1 VSGPWR
7 IAVVIPA
14 RNEQQLIGRCLES
27 VAVAAA
33 SSRALPR
40 RTSVDVVV
48 VADSCTDDTAAI
60 ARSVAGVTVIE
71 TAVASV
77 GAARRIGVAA
87 ALAASAGPAERL
99 WIASTDADS
108 VVPAHWLAAQ
118 TRLARR
124 GAELMLGT
132 VTPEMADLSPEQQ
145 RAWRGRHTVGEVHGA
160 NLGIRADRYLAVG
173 GYAPLAEHEDVD
185 LVARCIA
192 AGVTPV
198 ATDECD
204 VTTSGRQVG
213 RTPGGY
219 ARFLR
224 TDLLADPT
232 S

>member
-1 VSGPWR
+1 MTRWR
-7 IAVVIPA
+7 MAVVIPA

-33 SSRALPR
+33 RSRALPR
-40 RTSVDVVV
+40 RTPVDVVV

-87 ALAASAGPAERL
+87 ALAASAARSDRL
-99 WIASTDADS
+99 WIANTDADS
-108 VVPAHWLAAQ
+108 IVPAHWLTGQAAI
-118 TRLARR
+118 ARR
-124 GAELMLGT
+124 GPELMLGT
-132 VTPEMADLSPEQQ
+132 VTPEFADLSAEQQ
-145 RAWRGRHTVGEVHGA
+145 DAWRARRTVGEVHGA

-173 GYAPLAEHEDVD
+173 GFAPLAEHEDVD
-185 LVARCIA
+185 LVARCVA
-192 AGVTPV
+192 AGVAPL
-198 ATDECD
+198 ATDSCD

>member
-1 VSGPWR
+1 VTSLRR

-14 RNEQQLIGRCLES
+14 RNEQQLIARCLES

-40 RTSVDVVV
+40 RTPIDVVV
-48 VADSCTDDTAAI
+48 VADSCTDDTAEI
-60 ARSVAGVTVIE
+60 ARGFAGVTVIE

-87 ALAASAGPAERL
+87 ALAASADRGDRV
-99 WIASTDADS
+99 WIANTDADS
-108 VVPAHWLAAQ
+108 VVPAHWLRCQA
-118 TRLARR
+118 RLARR

-132 VTPEMADLSPEQQ
+132 VTPEFADLNAEQQ
-145 RAWRGRHTVGEVHGA
+145 DAWRARRTIGEVHGA

-185 LVARCIA
+185 LVARCVA
-192 AGVTPV
+192 AGVRPV
-198 ATDECD
+198 ATDACD

-224 TDLLADPT
+224 TDLLSDPT

>member
-1 VSGPWR
+1 MISPWR
-7 IAVVIPA
+7 LAVVIPA
-14 RNEQQLIGRCLES
+14 RNEQQLIGRCLDS

-40 RTSVDVVV
+40 RTRVDVVV
-48 VADSCTDDTAAI
+48 VADSCTDGTAAI
-60 ARSVAGVTVIE
+60 ARSFAGVTVIE

-87 ALAASAGPAERL
+87 VLAASAGRTDRL

-108 VVPAHWLAAQ
+108 VVPAHWLTAQ

-132 VTPEMADLSPEQQ
+132 VTPEFSDLSTEQQ
-145 RAWRGRHTVGEVHGA
+145 RAWRARRTVGEVHGA
-160 NLGIRADRYLAVG
+160 NLGIRADRYVSVG

-185 LVARCIA
+185 LVARCVA
-192 AGVTPV
+192 AGVPPV
-198 ATDECD
+198 ATDDCD

-232 S
+232 P